1 MGLTG
6 QNFIAGSESALGQES
21 FRAVAAAT
29 GEPLPTEFRVAIPAE
44 IHDATEQAAIARPFS
59 VDERVMLLE
68 AIAEEI
74 EALGDA
80 FLERAHLES
89 ALPVARLTGERGRT
103 CGQLR
108 LFASALRDGL
118 GQETITDVALPD
130 RQPAPRPEI
139 RRMLVPIGP
148 VAVFGAS
155 NFPLA
160 FSVAGSDTASALA
173 AGCPVVVK
181 AHPLHPGTSELVARA
196 IYRAIDRVGVDPRI
210 FSMIHGGAE
219 TGTTLALTP
228 DLRAIAFTGS
238 LRAGMSLITTA
249 QTRSVPIPVFA
260 EMGSINPVFILP
272 NALAARGEELAG
284 GYAESLTM
292 GVGQFCT
299 NPGVVIGIESPAL
312 DAFTKVVAAKLDSM
326 SLAPMLSSGIRTNFE
341 QGVAKLAAKAGE
353 EVTSGSAG
361 RLFSVT
367 ALEFAERK
375 DLREECFGPA
385 GVVVKCQNEEEL
397 LDVAKVFDGQ
407 LTTTIQ
413 MDELDADLAKRLRP
427 IVTNFAGRVVYNG
440 FPTGV
445 EVGHAMQHGGPFPAA
460 SDSRFTSVGTQAIFR
475 FLRPVAIQNQPPYL

>member
-1 MGLTG
+1 
-6 QNFIAGSESALGQES
+6 
-21 FRAVAAAT
+21 
-29 GEPLPTEFRVAIPAE
+29 
-44 IHDATEQAAIARPFS
+44 
-59 VDERVMLLE
+59 
-68 AIAEEI
+68 
-74 EALGDA
+74 
-80 FLERAHLES
+80 
-89 ALPVARLTGERGRT
+89 
-103 CGQLR
+103 
-108 LFASALRDGL
+108 
-118 GQETITDVALPD
+118 
-130 RQPAPRPEI
+130 
-139 RRMLVPIGP
+139 
-148 VAVFGAS
+148 
-155 NFPLA
+155 
-160 FSVAGSDTASALA
+160 
-173 AGCPVVVK
+173 
-181 AHPLHPGTSELVARA
+181 
-196 IYRAIDRVGVDPRI
+196 
-210 FSMIHGGAE
+210 
-219 TGTTLALTP
+219 LALTP

-238 LRAGMSLITTA
+238 LKAGMSLITTA

-272 NALAARGEELAG
+272 NALVARGEELAG

-312 DAFTKVVAAKLDSM
+312 DEFTKVVAAKLDSM

-353 EVTSGSAG
+353 EVTSGSGG

-385 GVVVKCQNEEEL
+385 GVVVKCQNEEDL
-397 LDVAKVFDGQ
+397 LEAAKVFDGQ
-407 LTTTIQ
+407 LTATIQ

-427 IVTNFAGRVVYNG
+427 IVTNFAGRVVFNG